1 MGNTKDSIK
10 KIAIHL
16 GLVFLTIT
24 LLSFIFLKI
33 YLPSYTNHG
42 QTVTVPNLEGFEVG
56 ELEKFLSDRDLTYEV
71 NIDSGYSVE
80 AKPFSVLKQNP
91 NPDSKVKRGRKIYVT
106 LNARNAPLI
115 KMPNLVNSLLKNAQE
130 ILGNIGLVRGEI
142 IYVPDI
148 GINVVLEQKYR
159 GRNIQEGF
167 EIPKGSQI
175 DLVVGDGLG
184 NQILEV
190 PSLTG
195 LDEIDAEFLIIG
207 SGLRMGNINY
217 VETDSV
223 ASGIIIRQMPPAG
236 VSVKTGEPIDIWIS
250 EGKKG
255 TNNF

>member
-1 MGNTKDSIK
+1 MGNTKESIK

-16 GLVFLTIT
+16 GLVFLTVT
-24 LLSFIFLKI
+24 LLSFIFLKV

-42 QTVTVPNLEGFEVG
+42 QTVTVPNLEGFGVE
-56 ELEKFLSDRDLTYEV
+56 ELDKFLSERDLNYEV
-71 NIDSGYSVE
+71 NIDSGFNAE
-80 AKPFSVLKQNP
+80 AKPFTVLKQNP
-91 NPDSKVKRGRKIYVT
+91 NHGSKVKKGRKIYVT

-115 KMPNLVNSLLKNAQE
+115 KMPNLVNTLLKNAQE

-159 GRNIQEGF
+159 GRNIPEGF
-167 EIPKGSQI
+167 EIPKGSQV

-184 NQILEV
+184 NQVLEV
-190 PSLTG
+190 PGLTG

-223 ASGIIIRQMPPAG
+223 ASGIILRQMPPAG
-236 VSVKTGEPIDIWIS
+236 ASVKTGEQIHIWIS
-250 EGKKG
+250 ENKSA
-255 TNNF
+255 NNF

>member
-1 MGNTKDSIK
+1 MTNTKDLIK

-24 LLSFIFLKI
+24 LLSFIFLKV

-42 QTVTVPNLEGFEVG
+42 QTVTVPNLEGFEVS
-56 ELEKFLSDRDLTYEV
+56 ELENYLSERDLTYEV
-71 NIDSGYSVE
+71 NIDSGFNAE

-91 NPDSKVKRGRKIYVT
+91 SPDSKVKRGRKIYVT

-159 GRNIQEGF
+159 GRNIPEGF
-167 EIPKGSQI
+167 EIPKGAQI

-184 NQILEV
+184 NQVLEV
-190 PSLTG
+190 PALTG
-195 LDEIDAEFLIIG
+195 LDEIDADFLIIG
-207 SGLRMGNINY
+207 SGLRMGNIEY
-217 VETDSV
+217 VTTDSV
-223 ASGIIIRQMPPAG
+223 GSGIIIKQMPPAG
-236 VSVKTGEPIDIWIS
+236 ASVKTGELIHIWIS
-250 EGKKG
+250 EGK
-255 TNNF
+255 NRPNDF